1 MSDERDRDEL
11 ACLVHAQARSS
22 DRLCEGPAILADWC
36 DERGLYRIAR
46 SIRLTREYPD
56 LVLALPPDKPSWL
69 DGLVLVHRGLLVP
82 FGDPATLFH
91 KKWGSH
97 RDRLAGAI
105 LTEPNGG
112 TDARFFRL
120 WWQLR
125 DYLKLA
131 SMDSLENLCLLSTG
145 SPDMDTAT
153 LGKLASSRVFSN
165 LRVLRLGDCGIFPGA
180 ADMADLPALPRLEE
194 LELEIPPTSQAVPKE
209 LFHSALFQGENLQR
223 VRISCTHG
231 ELDRQMARGWR
242 RNLANLGVS
251 WLELIFRNGSRES
264 GLAELACWRPLASL
278 RHLGLVVDRT
288 GPGSWLTGLLG
299 ICQNL
304 NSLALTAGPAGGR
317 DPIRAL
323 DHSGIL
329 NRLESLALNG
339 FHISPAMQFAL
350 ATAVSAGKLKRLEF
364 KHCRFP
370 AGTGP
375 LLGRMILPSLEAL
388 QVEQCATQPGEL
400 EAMLQN
406 GGPSMRELHLG
417 VTATSGMGTGWIT
430 GDRWPALRRLDLRP
444 LPTEEFLPR
453 ILAQFPNLEVVN
465 NSLFSALD

>member
-1 MSDERDRDEL
+1 MSDEHERDEFSS
-11 ACLVHAQARSS
+11 LVHGHARSS
-22 DRLCEGPAILADWC
+22 ERLCEGPVILADWC
-36 DERGLYRIAR
+36 VERGFYKIAR
-46 SIRLTREYPD
+46 SIQLTHEYPD
-56 LVLALPPDKPSWL
+56 LTLPLPPDKPFWL

-82 FGDPATLFH
+82 FGDPVTLFH

-97 RDRLAGAI
+97 RDRLVGAI

-120 WWQLR
+120 WWQSR

-145 SPDMDTAT
+145 SPDLDTAT
-153 LGKLASSRVFSN
+153 LGKLASSRVCSN
-165 LRVLRLGDCGIFPGA
+165 LRVLRLGDCGIFPA
-180 ADMADLPALPRLEE
+180 MTDLADLPSLPRLEE
-194 LELEIPPTSQAVPKE
+194 LELEIPPTSQAVPEE
-209 LFHSALFQGENLQR
+209 LFQSALFQGEHLHR
-223 VRISCTHG
+223 VRIRCTHG
-231 ELDRQMARGWR
+231 ELDRRMARGWR
-242 RNLANLGVS
+242 RNLATPGIS
-251 WLELIFRNGSRES
+251 ELDLMFGHGSRET

-299 ICQNL
+299 LCQNL

-317 DPIRAL
+317 DPLRAL
-323 DHSGIL
+323 DHSGVL
-329 NRLESLALNG
+329 NRLESFELNG

-350 ATAVSAGKLKRLEF
+350 AAAVNSGKLKRLGF
-364 KHCRFP
+364 KLCRFP
-370 AGTGP
+370 AGSGT

-388 QVEQCATQPGEL
+388 KVEHCAYQSGEL
-400 EAMLQN
+400 DAMLQY
-406 GGPSMRELHLG
+406 GGPVIRELHLG
-417 VTATSGMGTGWIT
+417 VTATGGMGTGWIT
-430 GDRWPALRRLDLRP
+430 GDRWPVLRRLDLRP
-444 LPTEEFLPR
+444 LPTEEFLPG